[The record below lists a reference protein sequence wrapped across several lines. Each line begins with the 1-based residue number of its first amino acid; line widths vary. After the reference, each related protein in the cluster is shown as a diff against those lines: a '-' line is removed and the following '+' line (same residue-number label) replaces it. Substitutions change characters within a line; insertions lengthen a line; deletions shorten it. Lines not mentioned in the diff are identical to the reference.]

1 MLKINAK
8 FAALGLL
15 WIFPHAG
22 LSQEGQAVAAKA
34 PRRISSKYVDM
45 GRPQTI
51 YMVPGMATLIELPTP
66 INKVRVGNADDVQYT
81 KPDQPE
87 NEITLFLK
95 TAQARPTNLFLISGK
110 SKYIFDIIPSKSIHQ
125 DYIEVIGSFG
135 GPQFEESPDNHSE
148 VIDSS
153 DMPVKKQQ
161 IGQSPSVPKRND
173 KGGKS

>member
-8 FAALGLL
+8 FAVLGGLL
-15 WIFPHAG
+15 LAQLTGFVQRSEA
-22 LSQEGQAVAAKA
+22 AVAQP
-34 PRRISSKYVDM
+34 PRRISSKYVDR

-51 YMVPGMATLIELPTP
+51 YMVAGMATLIELPTP
-66 INKVRVGNADDVQYT
+66 INQVRVGNADDVQYT

-95 TAQARPTNLFLISGK
+95 SAQAKPTNLFLISGK
-110 SKYIFDIIPSKSIHQ
+110 SKYIFDIVPSKSIHQ
-125 DYIEVIGSFG
+125 DYIEIIGSFG
-135 GPQFEESPDNHSE
+135 GPEYEESPDNHSE

-153 DMPVKKQQ
+153 DLPAKKQVR
-161 IGQSPSVPKRND
+161 GQAPSASPKNE